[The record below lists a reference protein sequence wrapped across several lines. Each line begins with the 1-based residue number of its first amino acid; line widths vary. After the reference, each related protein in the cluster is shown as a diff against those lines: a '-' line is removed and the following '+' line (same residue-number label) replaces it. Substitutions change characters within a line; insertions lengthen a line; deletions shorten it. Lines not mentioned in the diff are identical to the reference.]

1 MAVVFVSWLIG
12 ELDGEEDGLANT
24 DVVIDGDDES
34 DILGLSDGVVVIN
47 GNNDGTGGSV

>member
-1 MAVVFVSWLIG
+1 MVFVSWLIG

-34 DILGLSDGVVVIN
+34 DILGLSDDVVLII
-47 GNNDGTGGSV
+47 GTTDGTGGSV